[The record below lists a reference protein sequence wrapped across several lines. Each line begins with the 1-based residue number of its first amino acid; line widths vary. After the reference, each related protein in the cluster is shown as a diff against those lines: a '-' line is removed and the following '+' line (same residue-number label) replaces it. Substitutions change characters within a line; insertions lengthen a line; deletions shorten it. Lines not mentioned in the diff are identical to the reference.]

1 MVRAIAAVLG
11 AVWLLVACGPGD
23 GTMCDDAACLEQPF
37 ATCRPARATFTE
49 APGAVAYR
57 VVGTEADGCA
67 VRFRYLDNDDRAAET
82 QSLTMILDS
91 DRPLQPQVRAAV
103 GGCLSGDREA
113 IARHRCDGPLV
124 ATAREGGAMLP
135 SALPALTGRPYQ
147 PPAIRA
153 PRYLDTAR
161 VGDVARY
168 LEHGEPPDGADTR
181 RSLLF
186 RTVAVGG
193 TPPDLMVDHVD
204 SSPAR
209 GAGTQY
215 HVRYIQALRERFDF
229 ADFTAAE
236 PATIAFR
243 GRDWPGALR
252 HAVRADGARLRFAFI
267 PQVPAGGLVRVG
279 VVADDGAIVPWFS
292 LAGHGRSAALPPM
305 AGDGMP
311 EPRAPN
317 AAGSV
322 DHWAAYYNDAE
333 ALRAADQVAG
343 WLERWRAAGE
353 PGIDADLIRGTAW
366 TAEMFSEAITKG
378 ARPAFDDDDRTL
390 DQRLGFVALSGL
402 DGPSAGFRVVRAH
415 RERGRVRLAI
425 VFTGRD
431 GDTARA
437 IYHLKRHDRW
447 KQPGS
452 YFALVNVAYPAR
464 DTDLH
469 SSFRDGGT
477 P

>member
-1 MVRAIAAVLG
+1 MARAIVAVPGAA
-11 AVWLLVACGPGD
+11 WLLVACGTGG
-23 GTMCDDAACLEQPF
+23 GTMCDDAACLEQHF
-37 ATCRPARATFTE
+37 AACRPARTVFTE

-57 VVGTEADGCA
+57 VVGPEADGCA
-67 VRFRYLDNDDRAAET
+67 VQFRFVDNADRAAEA
-82 QSLTMILDS
+82 QPLTMILDS

-103 GGCLSGDREA
+103 GGCLDGDREA
-113 IARHRCDGPLV
+113 IVRHRCDGALV
-124 ATAREGGAMLP
+124 AAIRAGGSMLP
-135 SALPALTGRPYQ
+135 SAPPALVGRPYE

-193 TPPDLMVDHVD
+193 TPPDLMVDHID
-204 SSPAR
+204 GSPAR
-209 GAGTQY
+209 GAGTHY
-215 HVRYIQALRERFDF
+215 HVRYIQALRESFDF

-279 VVADDGAIVPWFS
+279 IVAGDGVVTPWFS
-292 LAGHGRSAALPPM
+292 LAGHTASGALPAVPS
-305 AGDGMP
+305 DGMP
-311 EPRAPN
+311 APRAPA
-317 AAGSV
+317 AAGEA
-322 DHWAAYYNDAE
+322 HWVAYYSDAE

-343 WLERWRAAGE
+343 WLRRWRAAGE
-353 PGIDADLIRGTAW
+353 PGIDADLIWRTAW
-366 TAEMFSEAITKG
+366 TSEMFSEAITKG
-378 ARPAFDDDDRTL
+378 ARPAFDDDHRTL
-390 DQRLGFVALSGL
+390 DQRLGFVALTGL

-415 RERGRVRLAI
+415 GDRHRVRLAI

-437 IYHLKRHDRW
+437 IYHLKRHDRR

-452 YFALVNVAYPAR
+452 WFALVNVAYPAR